1 MVPRRA
7 DSLDRVPANSV
18 AIDDYLKTIYH
29 HTEWQ
34 SVAITPSQ
42 LAAELALAP
51 STVTEMVQ
59 KLAALGLVSHRP
71 YGPVSLT
78 DAGRARAAAIIRRHR
93 LIETWLVREF
103 DYAWDEVHDEAEVLE
118 HAISDRLL
126 EGISAR
132 LGHPTRDPH
141 GDAIPD
147 ASSFRSWMIDAND
160 GIIATASLLQG
171 FAGAGASD
179 RLLLLAATAATI
191 AGGLSAGGAKWAEV
205 AAEREAEQRLAPRVA
220 QLAVLRDGVVE
231 RLRVVGFELDRRDG
245 KAVDEEY
252 EVDRVLVLGRVVHLA
267 HDAQTVLREAPVRL
281 LVEGRVGREL
291 RERERGR
298 GLLEPLA
305 QRGECAAAL
314 VERKVERLHE
324 PVEQLFARVRLLRC
338 RRLGLHDLRELLGL
352 GLFEPREEVGRI
364 QRADSV
370 VAAVFRLGL
379 VDPAVR
385 REVFADLGL
394 KSRFVMDAHATAVS
408 CAERASGA
416 VFWVGAVS

>member
-1 MVPRRA
+1 MAPRRA

-147 ASSFRSWMIDAND
+147 ASGVVVTEPFV
-160 GIIATASLLQG
+160 LLAEAVIG
-171 FAGAGASD
+171 HSGRVLRVSDRDPALLRALEGAGIDVGHAVTVIGRGAVQVD
-179 RLLLLAATAATI
+179 GGATI
-191 AGGLSAGGAKWAEV
+191 
-205 AAEREAEQRLAPRVA
+205 
-220 QLAVLRDGVVE
+220 
-231 RLRVVGFELDRRDG
+231 ELPD
-245 KAVDEEY
+245 
-252 EVDRVLVLGRVVHLA
+252 
-267 HDAQTVLREAPVRL
+267 
-281 LVEGRVGREL
+281 
-291 RERERGR
+291 
-298 GLLEPLA
+298 
-305 QRGECAAAL
+305 AAA
-314 VERKVERLHE
+314 
-324 PVEQLFARVRLLRC
+324 
-338 RRLGLHDLRELLGL
+338 
-352 GLFEPREEVGRI
+352 
-364 QRADSV
+364 S
-370 VAAVFRLGL
+370 AVWI
-379 VDPAVR
+379 
-385 REVFADLGL
+385 
-394 KSRFVMDAHATAVS
+394 TA
-408 CAERASGA
+408 
-416 VFWVGAVS
+416 